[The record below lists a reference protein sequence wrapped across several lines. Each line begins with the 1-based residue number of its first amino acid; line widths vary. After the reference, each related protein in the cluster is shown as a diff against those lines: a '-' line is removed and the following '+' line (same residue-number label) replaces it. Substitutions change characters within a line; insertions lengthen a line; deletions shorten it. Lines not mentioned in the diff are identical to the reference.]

1 MGEQAISGTI
11 MRILLLGKNGQVG
24 WELQRSLAPLGEVIA
39 LDRHGHNGLQGDMSK
54 PEAVKQTILKLKPD
68 IVVNASGYTAVDLA
82 ETEQDLAKQINFNAV
97 QSIAEACMKIEA
109 LLVHY
114 STDYVFSGQGNS
126 AFLESS
132 EVDPINMYGKT
143 KAQGEQAIVSSG
155 CKYLIFRTSWVYA
168 VEGKNFL
175 KTMLNLAQ
183 QREELSII
191 NDQIGAPTS
200 AELIADVTAQAIREV
215 TNENSKIGIYHLVA
229 GGETSWFDYANYV
242 FEQAKLSGVE
252 LRVKKVSPIPTTAYP
267 TPAKRPYNSRL
278 NNQKLQSTFQLIL
291 PEWKLG
297 VQRTLTELLNK

>member
-1 MGEQAISGTI
+1 

-168 VEGKNFL
+168 VKGKNFL

-242 FEQAKLSGVE
+242 FEQAKLAGVE
-252 LRVKKVSPIPTTAYP
+252 LRIKKVSPIPTTAYP